1 MDKRIHAFLRGQTC
15 ATICCTGPEGEPW
28 CFNAF
33 YAFDETNRL
42 LYLKSSDD
50 TRHGVWMK
58 PGSRVAGTILPDR
71 LRLLA
76 IRGLQWEGCRLDE
89 TDTLARAA
97 YARYHRRFPFSIAH
111 PGGVWTIR
119 LDTLKYTDNTLG
131 FGKKLFW
138 KRGEE

>member
-1 MDKRIHAFLRGQTC
+1 MDKRMDSFLRGQTC

-33 YAFDETNRL
+33 YAFDNTGRL
-42 LYLKSSDD
+42 LYLKSSGE
-50 TRHGVWMK
+50 TRHGAWMK
-58 PGSRVAGTILPDR
+58 PGCRVAGTILPDR

-76 IRGLQWEGCRLDE
+76 IRGLQWEGCLLPV
-89 TDTLARAA
+89 TDPLARPA

-111 PGGVWTIR
+111 PGEVWTIR

-131 FGKKLFW
+131 FGKKLYW
-138 KRGEE
+138 TREE